1 MPDPQVGSHI
11 EMDRVALGRI
21 TGVFGVRGWLKIH
34 AYTRPLENIFD
45 YPRWWIVPGEGKA
58 GFEARLL
65 EGRAQGR
72 GLVAQIS
79 GVDGQALQDRETSAG
94 LIGAEVQ
101 VARAELPPAPQGTYY
116 WADLIGLEVR
126 SESEVVLGRVTAMT
140 DNGAQDVLVVNAG
153 EQQRLIPF
161 VIGPIVKA
169 VETDDGYLVVA
180 WEPDY

>member
-1 MPDPQVGSHI
+1 MSDSLAGV
-11 EMDRVALGRI
+11 ERVALGRI

-45 YPRWWIVPGEGKA
+45 YPRWWIEPGAGRA
-58 GFEARLL
+58 GFETQLL
-65 EGRAQGR
+65 EGRPQGR

-79 GVDGQALQDRETSAG
+79 GADGQALQNREDSAG
-94 LIGAEVQ
+94 LIGAEIQ
-101 VARAELPPAPQGTYY
+101 VARAELPAAPSGTYY

-126 SESEVVLGRVTAMT
+126 SESAVVLGRVTAMS
-140 DNGAQDVLVVNAG
+140 DNGAQDVLVVNEG

-161 VIGPIVKA
+161 VIGPIVQS
-169 VETDDGYLVVA
+169 VHPDEGYLIVD

>member
-1 MPDPQVGSHI
+1 MPDPCVDT
-11 EMDRVALGRI
+11 DRVALGRI
-21 TGVFGVRGWLKIH
+21 TGVFGIRGWLKIH

-65 EGRAQGR
+65 DGRAQGR

-79 GVDGQALQDRETSAG
+79 GADGQALQDRETSAG
-94 LIGAEVQ
+94 LIGAEIQ
-101 VARAELPPAPQGTYY
+101 VARAELPPAPRGTYY

-126 SESEVVLGRVTAMT
+126 SESDVVLGRVTAMA
-140 DNGAQDVLVVNAG
+140 DNGAQDVLAVDDDG
-153 EQQRLIPF
+153 QQRLIPF

-169 VETDDGYLVVA
+169 VEPEQGFLVVA